1 MKLVVSA
8 VKGAG
13 KTTAIKF
20 ALEKKSDIKVI
31 TVGNYFEK
39 AYQKLGLKRDQ
50 GDKVVSKE
58 EHKKIQIESFK
69 MIADEIKK
77 QKDVIIDTNLFFTKS
92 EGFFPGLPD
101 FILEKLN
108 PDAILIMEYKPE
120 FILARREKDIKAI
133 GRERS
138 ASLTVEGIE
147 QEQTVQKHYAFVCS
161 GLTGCTV
168 KILRREEPEKYEFQH
183 NKENAEEILKFFE

>member
-50 GDKVVSKE
+50 GDKAVSKE
-58 EHKKIQIESFK
+58 QHKKIQIESFK
-69 MIADEIKK
+69 MIIEEIKN
-77 QKDVIIDTNLFFTKS
+77 QKNVIIDTNLFFTKS

-101 FILEKLN
+101 FILEKLK
-108 PDAILIMEYKPE
+108 PDAVLIMEYKPE
-120 FILARREKDIKAI
+120 FILTRREKDIKAI

-147 QEQTVQKHYAFVCS
+147 FEQTVQRHYAFVCS

-168 KILRREEPEKYEFQH
+168 KTIRREEPEKYEFQH